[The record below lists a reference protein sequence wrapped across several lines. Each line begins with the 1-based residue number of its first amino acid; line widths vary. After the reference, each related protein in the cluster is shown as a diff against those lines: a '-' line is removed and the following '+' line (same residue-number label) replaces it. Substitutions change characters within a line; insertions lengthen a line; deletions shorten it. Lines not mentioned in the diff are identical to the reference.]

1 MSRRPR
7 ASTNARA
14 TVREAPRARPR
25 ERAKKSAPRERD
37 VVSVIAPGRR
47 RRGVLAAKIV
57 IGTALIGVT
66 LFLAG
71 QWTLHQSIFRVQHVA
86 LTGELHETSAQI
98 LATTHL
104 DAHPAMIDLSQ
115 ARLQHDLAIYPWIGS
130 ISLIKRWPN
139 TVQLLVHEVRAV
151 AVAFDA
157 HHVLRYVG
165 ADGRDLSTARTGANM
180 PTLVTSPASLG
191 AKSWPYQGPE
201 VAAALVASQLAA
213 AFAAQVSQVIVDA
226 RGNVTLQLTTPVKFY
241 LGPATNLIAKFV
253 AVASAIAHA
262 TFVAGDLVD
271 VTTPSE
277 LSVTGP
283 SPS

>member
-1 MSRRPR
+1 
-7 ASTNARA
+7 
-14 TVREAPRARPR
+14 V
-25 ERAKKSAPRERD
+25 SARERD
-37 VVSVIAPGRR
+37 IVSVIAPRRR
-47 RRGVLAAKIV
+47 RRGALAAKVV

-71 QWTLHQSIFRVQHVA
+71 HWVLHQSIFRVQHVA

-98 LATTHL
+98 LVTTHL

-139 TVQLLVHEVRAV
+139 SVQLVVHEVSAA

-157 HHVLRYVG
+157 HHVLCYVG
-165 ADGRDLSTARTGANM
+165 ADGRDLSTAPTNANM

-201 VAAALVASQLAA
+201 VAAARVASQLPA

-226 RGNVTLQLTTPVKFY
+226 QGDVTLQLTTPVKFY
-241 LGPATNLIAKFV
+241 LGAATNLSAKFV

>member
-1 MSRRPR
+1 V
-7 ASTNARA
+7 A
-14 TVREAPRARPR
+14 TREATRARPR

-37 VVSVIAPGRR
+37 LVSVIAPRRR
-47 RRGVLAAKIV
+47 RRGVLVAKIV
-57 IGTALIGVT
+57 LGTALIGGT
-66 LFLAG
+66 LFFAG
-71 QWTLHQSIFRVQHVA
+71 RWTLHQSIFRVQHVV
-86 LTGELHETSAQI
+86 LTGELHETPAQI

-115 ARLQHDLAIYPWIGS
+115 ASLQHDLAIYPWIGS
-130 ISLIKRWPN
+130 ISLVKRWPN
-139 TVQLLVHEVRAV
+139 TVQLAVHEVSAV
-151 AVAFDA
+151 ALAFDA

-165 ADGRDLSTARTGANM
+165 TDGRDLSTAPTNANM
-180 PTLVTSPASLG
+180 PTLVTSPLSLG

-201 VAAALVASQLAA
+201 VAGALVAGQLPA

-226 RGNVTLQLTTPVKFY
+226 QGNVTLQLTTPIKFY
-241 LGPATNLIAKFV
+241 LGSATNLTAKFV
-253 AVASAIAHA
+253 AVASAITHA

-283 SPS
+283 SAS